1 MTRRAG
7 VCTPDPPIQRAA
19 AAGVTCEQ
27 SLRAARPGAL
37 ALYEIRALKSI
48 ELRGQM
54 ITALARQLAAQ
65 AEALTEKDRYQ

>member
-1 MTRRAG
+1 MTYR
-7 VCTPDPPIQRAA
+7 PDPPIQRAA
-19 AAGVTCEQ
+19 AAGAICEQ
-27 SLRAARPGAL
+27 ALRAARPGAL

-65 AEALTEKDRYQ
+65 AEALESTQQQRTTTND